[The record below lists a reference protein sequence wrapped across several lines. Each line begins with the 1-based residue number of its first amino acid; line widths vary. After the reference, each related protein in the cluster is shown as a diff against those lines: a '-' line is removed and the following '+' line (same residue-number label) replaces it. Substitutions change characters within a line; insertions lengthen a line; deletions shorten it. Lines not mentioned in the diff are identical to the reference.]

1 MYNRVDRYNTL
12 LGLSHMFQ
20 RKFTHRASNRRPGPG
35 RSSSSG
41 HSGGGRGGRAGTS
54 RLHPSLLVKK
64 ATGVLEK
71 DDFVPSFEYKDIPVH
86 PQLRANILKKG
97 YVTPTPI
104 QDGTILPISE
114 GRDVLG
120 IANTGTGKT
129 AAFLIPL
136 LHRALSEPKERILI
150 LVPTREIATQIQDEF
165 VAFTQGTRVWST
177 VCTGG
182 LPIGKQIRNLK
193 VDPTCVIATPGR
205 LKDLIERK
213 AINLGRFNRIIMDE
227 ADRMVDMGF
236 IKDIRYLLSLLPAE
250 RQSLFFSATLPNEVK
265 DLIHSFLHDPIT
277 VSVKKQ
283 DTAANVDQDIVSVL
297 PGQNKFQILR
307 ALLIKEHFHKVLIFA
322 RTKRGVDRL
331 TEYLVQENFTVA
343 CIHGDKE
350 QRQRQRALD
359 AFKENRIQI
368 LVATDVAARGL
379 DIPNV
384 SHVINF
390 DMPQTYE
397 DYVHRIGR
405 TGRADKKGHALTFV
419 E

>member
-1 MYNRVDRYNTL
+1 
-12 LGLSHMFQ
+12 MFQ
-20 RKFTHRASNRRPGPG
+20 RKFVDRASNRRPGPSRGPRRSGGGGGFRGG
-35 RSSSSG
+35 RGG
-41 HSGGGRGGRAGTS
+41 HGGGRGGRAGM
-54 RLHPSLLVKK
+54 PYINPALLVRK
-64 ATGVLEK
+64 ATGIIEK

-86 PQLRANILKKG
+86 PLLRANILKKG
-97 YVTPTPI
+97 YKFPTPI

-136 LHRALSEPKERILI
+136 IHKALGDPGERVII

-165 VAFTQGTRVWST
+165 IGFTQGSRLWSV
-177 VCTGG
+177 VCVGG
-182 LPIGKQIRNLK
+182 MPIGKQIRNLK
-193 VDPTCVIATPGR
+193 MDPQFIIATPGR
-205 LKDLIERK
+205 IKDLIERR
-213 AINLGRFNRIIMDE
+213 AVNLGRCRRVILDE

-236 IKDIRYLLSLLPAE
+236 IKDIRYLLSLLPKE
-250 RQSLFFSATLPNEVK
+250 RQSLFFSATLPNDVK
-265 DLIHSFLHDPIT
+265 DLIHSFLHDPVT
-277 VSVKKQ
+277 VSVKKR
-283 DTAANVDQDIVSVL
+283 DTSDNVDQDVIRLQPGENKYKVL
-297 PGQNKFQILR
+297 R
-307 ALLIKEHFHKVLIFA
+307 DLLIKEHFNKVLVFT
-322 RTKRGVDRL
+322 RTKRGADRL
-331 TEYLVQENFTVA
+331 TDFLNQERFAVA

-359 AFKENRIQI
+359 ALKENRIQI

-405 TGRADKKGHALTFV
+405 TGRADKKGHALTFI